1 MDIYTFF
8 FMQQIINLI
17 QNDLKQNQFYLI
29 NVFWFINTQTNYKD
43 TIHIKWNLY
52 IHDAVVIKP

>member
-1 MDIYTFF
+1 
-8 FMQQIINLI
+8 MQQIINLI

-43 TIHIKWNLY
+43 TIHIK
-52 IHDAVVIKP
+52 